1 MGSDSQTEWRKSWIW
16 LPAAVVAGIVVV
28 VVGSFF
34 SGGSGGR
41 PSNPGGEP
49 SGTATTAPSEASV
62 PPSQEPE
69 SEPTRTQVFT
79 PVPLT
84 LDAAVTYERCNGDG
98 RSGYSWA
105 DEIGPL
111 DGVVYTS
118 GFTCPMGYLR
128 ASGYRD
134 YLVPAGATRFTAVA
148 GQPDDS
154 ANTTLVVRFEVLDTT
169 SGSTLASHD
178 LPFGQP
184 MPIDV
189 SVEGLTRITL
199 RQSVVSSSTSPR
211 DLWGLAGWA
220 DPTFG

>member
-1 MGSDSQTEWRKSWIW
+1 M
-16 LPAAVVAGIVVV
+16 
-28 VVGSFF
+28 
-34 SGGSGGR
+34 
-41 PSNPGGEP
+41 
-49 SGTATTAPSEASV
+49 
-62 PPSQEPE
+62 
-69 SEPTRTQVFT
+69 QVFT

-84 LDAAVTYERCNGDG
+84 LDTAVAYERCNGDG
-98 RSGYSWA
+98 RSGYSWV

-118 GFTCPMGYLR
+118 GLTCPMGYAT

-134 YLVPAGATRFTAVA
+134 YLVPAGATHFTAIA

-169 SGSTLASHD
+169 SGTTLASHD

-189 SVEGLTRITL
+189 SVDGLTRITL
-199 RQSVVSSSTSPR
+199 RQSVVASSTSPR
-211 DLWGLAGWA
+211 DLWGVAGWA
-220 DPTFG
+220 DPTFE